1 MIRHNTNIQTKEV
14 KQYRLAGF
22 KGVDFSSSPLNVTES
37 RSPDAKNWI
46 FDHGSPTKRNGW
58 KQVAYVNGYAVN
70 GMYLYATNTLL
81 VYAGTKFFKVELTT
95 TGVGYVTTEIS
106 TTGMTLSSNRVQ
118 FFAQT
123 SERIFIVGA
132 GDYLVWHKIGTPKV
146 WTLEKVYDN
155 AITYIPTTSISID
168 YEGFSGDS
176 IQATLERPSLMTM
189 WRKNTCQGV
198 VGSAASTPATTTY
211 QLDGN
216 ASTVYVAA
224 EDILAYVDIE
234 YKDSSNVEHELNL
247 KGYYKLLGGLQP
259 TVELRES
266 YASSTVYGHI
276 YKDGTMELNNQ
287 ITEPI
292 TNGDNITVQFKGY
305 NNYTVTQDHE
315 SMIKTAKFGVLF
327 GVDGVTSQLFV
338 SGGYLQAAYGN
349 RDYYSYPL
357 DYTYWPDNNMRIVGN
372 SPITGYHRIGDGTL
386 VIFKQKAYGEAA
398 IFTRTGTLVTD
409 TTEDYFTAEIV
420 YSEKAGFADN
430 YLTSRLTIDT
440 LAGDS
445 LYLANGGVKGI
456 ELSENVATD
465 ERFARGRSYFIDKKL
480 EEYTLTNAVAITY
493 KDRYYLA
500 IDDDCFV
507 ADSRLKAK
515 GELGDTFNYEW
526 NFWDNI
532 PAYTFAEINDSL
544 YFGTSDGRICVFDTE
559 YTDRQF
565 EVISSGDMSFHPS
578 TNQVL
583 YNASI
588 EVENDLGV
596 KFDKNTLYQLVFGS
610 TDIQSVTGSTVL
622 LRSSSS
628 RHDNIFLLNDGDKH
642 LFVGHTD
649 GSHVEVYIGNL
660 DLGNL
665 TFDLVDSDG
674 IPVDIESLIISD
686 FNLLKEITGTE
697 LYVTENDA
705 VSHTFKLKK
714 YIDGEAIDFIFYNGT
729 STDDSIVTAISI
741 ILITKT
747 NVSAAWL
754 TAFMSLGSDVYSKT
768 LLSLTLTIKPEE
780 NGQVS
785 VGYETR
791 NFVLDDPVSG
801 LTLASLEDMSLASFS
816 LASLATS
823 FTKKV
828 KERNFNYIYFYF
840 ISNNEYPCTIT
851 ALTVRFQYN
860 NMIRGAR

>member
-1 MIRHNTNIQTKEV
+1 MEV
-14 KQYRLAGF
+14 
-22 KGVDFSSSPLNVTES
+22 
-37 RSPDAKNWI
+37 
-46 FDHGSPTKRNGW
+46 PTKRNGW

-266 YASSTVYGHI
+266 YASATVYGHI
-276 YKDGTMELNNQ
+276 YRDGTMELNNQ

-315 SMIKTAKFGVLF
+315 NMIKTAKFGVLF

-456 ELSENVATD
+456 ELSENVSTD

-532 PAYTFAEINDSL
+532 PAYTFVRNKRFVILRNI
-544 YFGTSDGRICVFDTE
+544 GR
-559 YTDRQF
+559 
-565 EVISSGDMSFHPS
+565 P
-578 TNQVL
+578 
-583 YNASI
+583 
-588 EVENDLGV
+588 DLR
-596 KFDKNTLYQLVFGS
+596 L
-610 TDIQSVTGSTVL
+610 
-622 LRSSSS
+622 
-628 RHDNIFLLNDGDKH
+628 
-642 LFVGHTD
+642 
-649 GSHVEVYIGNL
+649 
-660 DLGNL
+660 
-665 TFDLVDSDG
+665 
-674 IPVDIESLIISD
+674 
-686 FNLLKEITGTE
+686 
-697 LYVTENDA
+697 
-705 VSHTFKLKK
+705 
-714 YIDGEAIDFIFYNGT
+714 
-729 STDDSIVTAISI
+729 
-741 ILITKT
+741 
-747 NVSAAWL
+747 
-754 TAFMSLGSDVYSKT
+754 
-768 LLSLTLTIKPEE
+768 
-780 NGQVS
+780 
-785 VGYETR
+785 
-791 NFVLDDPVSG
+791 
-801 LTLASLEDMSLASFS
+801 
-816 LASLATS
+816 
-823 FTKKV
+823 
-828 KERNFNYIYFYF
+828 
-840 ISNNEYPCTIT
+840 
-851 ALTVRFQYN
+851 
-860 NMIRGAR
+860 